1 MPRPGAQL
9 LPRTPGARR
18 AGFTLIEI
26 LLVLAVVALVSA
38 LLMPGLGGIFRTL
51 DNQAPDQVL
60 WDAVTAARERA
71 LSANRTVWLRFDK
84 EQPALTWTDDL
95 VTQTKA
101 WPADASLQLLP
112 AREGAAAFVL
122 VGGQL
127 LDTQEIP
134 GVRFYPDGTCDRFR
148 AQIRTG
154 TAAPRI
160 FAVDPWTC
168 ARVINAEAQ
177 P

>member
-9 LPRTPGARR
+9 LPRTPGGRH

-38 LLMPGLGGIFRTL
+38 LVLPGLGGIFRTL
-51 DNQAPDQVL
+51 DNQQPEQVL

-84 EQPALTWTDDL
+84 EQRALTWTDGL
-95 VTQTKA
+95 ETKAKA
-101 WPADASLQLLP
+101 WPADVSLQLLQ
-112 AREGAAAFVL
+112 AKEGSSTFVL

-134 GVRFYPDGTCDRFR
+134 GVHFYPDGTCDRFR
-148 AQIRTG
+148 AQLRTAP
-154 TAAPRI
+154 AAARI
-160 FAVDPWTC
+160 IAVDPWTC
-168 ARVINAEAQ
+168 ARVISAEAA